1 MSNLVPSADPA
12 TLIDHHS
19 VAWNSVRRSRYW
31 MYQRFQYRY
40 PGKIREL
47 RQRLMIIPQDHYG
60 DQRVC
65 AFEVGVSIPNAA
77 TSTQDDAFGNRVFLI
92 YAPEADAEV
101 TFEMRLVVERDFAA
115 PKPPRLRPVDV
126 APYNAP
132 TPLTTPDATLYAVAR
147 RLAAEHT
154 DPEQLCVALSDW
166 VYGAMRY
173 GAGATT
179 VSTTAAEALHIG
191 QGLCQDYAH
200 IMLALCHAASVPARY
215 VSGHMLGEGG
225 SHAWVEALV
234 ELPEGG
240 YKAVALDPTNQ
251 RRITPAYI
259 TVATGRDYRDVSPTS
274 GSYLAPYV
282 GELTTSK
289 RAGLTHLEYSG

>member
-1 MSNLVPSADPA
+1 MSTLVSSADPA

-19 VAWNSVRRSRYW
+19 VAWSNVRRSRYW

-40 PGKIREL
+40 PGAIREL
-47 RQRLMIIPQDHYG
+47 RQRLIIIPQDQYG

-65 AFEVGVSIPNAA
+65 AFALGVSIPNAA
-77 TSTQDDAFGNRVFLI
+77 TSTQDDAFGNRVFLV
-92 YAPEADAEV
+92 YAPEAAAEV
-101 TFEMRLVVERDFAA
+101 TFEMRLIVERDFAA
-115 PKPPRLRPVDV
+115 PKQPRLQPADV
-126 APYNAP
+126 VPFTAP
-132 TPLTTPDATLYAVAR
+132 TPLTTPDATISAVAR
-147 RLAAEHT
+147 RLAGEHA
-154 DPEQLCVALSDW
+154 DQEQLCVAMSDW
-166 VYGAMRY
+166 VFSAMRY

-179 VSTTAAEALHIG
+179 VDTTAAEALRIG

-200 IMLALCHAASVPARY
+200 ILLALCHAAAVPARY

-282 GELTTSK
+282 GQLTVSK
-289 RAGLTHLEYSG
+289 RAGLTHIE